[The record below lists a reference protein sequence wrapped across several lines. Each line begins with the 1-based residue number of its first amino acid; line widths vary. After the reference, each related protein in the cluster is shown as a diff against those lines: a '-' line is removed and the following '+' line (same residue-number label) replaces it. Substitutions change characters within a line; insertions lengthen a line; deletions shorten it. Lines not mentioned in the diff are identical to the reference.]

1 MKKIAI
7 LCDSYPG
14 PGGKAEST
22 VFGYL
27 SKYILVQ
34 KYFLDFYYIE
44 NEGNPNNKLV
54 VKKYYFLNNKKF
66 KLFKININKK
76 KGLINNSFIKR
87 LLIFRSIDH
96 SLKYDLKNIEIN
108 SINNYDLLIALGHQA
123 YFLSKKLNFKR
134 RLFIMG
140 DPPGERL
147 LVFNKINFSTV
158 SMKSLSY
165 LLYAYICFKLEN
177 YYWKYILDFKNTK
190 IGIFGTF
197 TCKRFEKIFVN
208 KSVLDLRPA
217 MPIHKS
223 KKNYIKNNETNI
235 VFAGSLA
242 SSFASST
249 MPNFIQL
256 VKSTKNFNFKF
267 YLIGHDVGLG
277 SSAKK
282 VLGLKNLKILPDVK
296 NFEDALSKMNIFII
310 STKYYIGVR
319 TRICSALSAGN
330 YCIIT
335 KAVLLNMPEL
345 KLCKSV
351 QVVKDNKEEIL
362 RSLMN
367 YHNFTY
373 TKKISLRAESKNF
386 FKEHYYYLVSSKKFL
401 S

>member
-217 MPIHKS
+217 MP
-223 KKNYIKNNETNI
+223 
-235 VFAGSLA
+235 
-242 SSFASST
+242 
-249 MPNFIQL
+249 NFIQL